1 LHRNLYVLLLTVTD
15 TASNEIRHPIKTI
28 DSKMAHNHFSILIL
42 LIIMMMALIGNSN
55 QERYDDMIRVLP
67 DGILTPQLYNHM
79 EKEID
84 ALQYARRMGMSKG
97 TMSEKELLRLGTL
110 ILRKNQAFIR
120 MRKLQD
126 KLNDDDDNYW
136 RVEDR
141 QEDERKLKA
150 MVHIAMRGGD
160 PLSVEPGRF

>member
-1 LHRNLYVLLLTVTD
+1 
-15 TASNEIRHPIKTI
+15 
-28 DSKMAHNHFSILIL
+28 MAHNHFSIFTL
-42 LIIMMMALIGNSN
+42 LVIIVMLALIGNSN
-55 QERYDDMIRVLP
+55 QERYDDMVRVLP
-67 DGILTPQLYNHM
+67 DGILTPQLYNRM
-79 EKEID
+79 EREID
-84 ALQYARRMGMSKG
+84 ALQYTRRMGMSKG
-97 TMSEKELLRLGTL
+97 SMSEKELLRLGTL

-141 QEDERKLKA
+141 REDERKLKA

-160 PLSVEPGRF
+160 PLSVEPGRY

>member
-1 LHRNLYVLLLTVTD
+1 MTYYLSGGIWTL
-15 TASNEIRHPIKTI
+15 
-28 DSKMAHNHFSILIL
+28 ML
-42 LIIMMMALIGNSN
+42 LIVMTMLIGNSN
-55 QERYDDMIRVLP
+55 QERYDEIVRVLP

-79 EKEID
+79 EREID
-84 ALQYARRMGMSKG
+84 ALQYTRRIGMSKG

-136 RVEDR
+136 RLEDR
-141 QEDERKLKA
+141 QEDERKLKE
-150 MVHIAMRGGD
+150 MVRIATRGGD
-160 PLSVEPGRF
+160 PLTVEPGRY

>member
-1 LHRNLYVLLLTVTD
+1 
-15 TASNEIRHPIKTI
+15 
-28 DSKMAHNHFSILIL
+28 MAHNHFSIFTL
-42 LIIMMMALIGNSN
+42 LVIIVMLALIGNSN
-55 QERYDDMIRVLP
+55 QERYDDMVRVLP
-67 DGILTPQLYNHM
+67 DGILTPQFYNRM
-79 EKEID
+79 EREID
-84 ALQYARRMGMSKG
+84 ALQYTRRMGMSKG
-97 TMSEKELLRLGTL
+97 SMSEKELLRLGTL

-141 QEDERKLKA
+141 REDERKLKA

-160 PLSVEPGRF
+160 PLSVEPGRY

>member
-1 LHRNLYVLLLTVTD
+1 MTYYLSGGIWTL
-15 TASNEIRHPIKTI
+15 
-28 DSKMAHNHFSILIL
+28 ML
-42 LIIMMMALIGNSN
+42 LIVMTMLIGNSN
-55 QERYDDMIRVLP
+55 QERYYDEIVRVLP

-79 EKEID
+79 EREID
-84 ALQYARRMGMSKG
+84 ALQYTRRIGMSKG

-136 RVEDR
+136 RLEDR
-141 QEDERKLKA
+141 QEDERKLKE
-150 MVHIAMRGGD
+150 MVRIATRGGD
-160 PLSVEPGRF
+160 PLTVEPGRY

>member
-1 LHRNLYVLLLTVTD
+1 
-15 TASNEIRHPIKTI
+15 
-28 DSKMAHNHFSILIL
+28 MAHNHFSIFTL
-42 LIIMMMALIGNSN
+42 LVIIVMTALIGNSN
-55 QERYDDMIRVLP
+55 QERYDDMVRVLP
-67 DGILTPQLYNHM
+67 DGILTPQLYNRM
-79 EKEID
+79 EREID
-84 ALQYARRMGMSKG
+84 ALQYTRRMGMSKG
-97 TMSEKELLRLGTL
+97 SMSEKELLRLGTL

-141 QEDERKLKA
+141 REDERKLKA

-160 PLSVEPGRF
+160 PLSVEPGRY